1 MAEKTPLRLACEGY
15 AECVGSCPYDIHLYE
30 PWAESCYEKCSAN
43 IDYAECWERYFMQK
57 SEKGHLMDINNTIEK
72 LRAWVR
78 ATRED
83 GLGPL
88 GTNLKEL
95 EEITDMIEAEF
106 EASICANCAMTTPS
120 ESGRR
125 CMMEIKDPIARL
137 REIAATL
144 DDAAASMSEHGFS
157 IPGIKAKSIA
167 DEIEAQYMR
176 LPVDADGVPIRP
188 GDLMLDYETPRH
200 VCGIGCSDIILG
212 GYQQDGQ
219 QGMRYGIAANYRH
232 VKPDTVES
240 ELAQFLTACGDD
252 DPHYYDEQIAEYA
265 ERIRNE
271 VQDG

>member
-57 SEKGHLMDINNTIEK
+57 SEKGHLMYINNPIEK

-106 EASICANCAMTTPS
+106 EA
-120 ESGRR
+120 RR
-125 CMMEIKDPIARL
+125 E
-137 REIAATL
+137 
-144 DDAAASMSEHGFS
+144 AAAFFEAERDRLY
-157 IPGIKAKSIA
+157 KVLA
-167 DEIEAQYMR
+167 DMKR
-176 LPVDADGVPIRP
+176 THMKLPVDADGAPIRP
-188 GDLMLDYETPRH
+188 GDYMQMAFGESAEVVAVDSERWFFDQSCLDDDSEEYEWEWAVNSRH
-200 VCGIGCSDIILG
+200 FKLDIVEGLLEEFER
-212 GYQQDGQ
+212 
-219 QGMRYGIAANYRH
+219 RYALCLHIDY
-232 VKPDTVES
+232 T
-240 ELAQFLTACGDD
+240 GDD
-252 DPHYYDEQIAEYA
+252 TPGGLREEYA
-265 ERIRNE
+265 ERIRKA
-271 VQDG
+271 VHDGD